1 MRQNCRPHVV
11 LRAISTS
18 TTRVHTAAIAHARA
32 IQIAE
37 SNSARPQS
45 IEKVNRSFTSDFSYP
60 GVLPYWQLRGEAT
73 ATTPRSFQRNVA
85 FRRTSSSVDDAARG
99 DTEVAVGTN

>member
-73 ATTPRSFQRNVA
+73 AATARDDAAQLSAERRLSGGAPARRSTTPR
-85 FRRTSSSVDDAARG
+85 AAIPR
-99 DTEVAVGTN
+99 